1 MRKKYR
7 HQAVWGGTRAVSGVI
22 SGRPGAGEL
31 SAAGVVSAVTAIRG
45 TGSAH
50 GRVKP
55 RAGEDQAKTG
65 RGAIPRERR
74 VCCVSVCVC
83 VSVGGSVE
91 GTRPVSDV
99 RGRSSP
105 AAATG
110 RSTSKSAAQQFQP
123 RSPVGHRPSA
133 RGSHCRLPLRAY
145 QYLYQ
150 QAVVGGG
157 FLQYCM
163 YVLSTDTPPSL
174 AAAGPL
180 FPPLCAPGWSLR
192 IARKARSRRWLA
204 PRAAPRTRKPPGSG
218 RRRLQACRGKSRG
231 RVVSTPT
238 CRVL

>member
-1 MRKKYR
+1 M
-7 HQAVWGGTRAVSGVI
+7 WGGTRAVSGVI

-174 AAAGPL
+174 AAAAGPL
-180 FPPLCAPGWSLR
+180 FPPLS
-192 IARKARSRRWLA
+192 A
-204 PRAAPRTRKPPGSG
+204 PRAGLSALRGKHGAVVGWPHAQPPAHEN
-218 RRRLQACRGKSRG
+218 RPEAAVAACRPVAGKAGGGSSPRPHVVYCEG
-231 RVVSTPT
+231 RTVW
-238 CRVL
+238 